1 MKSENPQA
9 VASALTCLRLFGID
23 IPAHPTPEQVQAE
36 YETVWQTLNG
46 RPTESLIEMPLMTD
60 PKLQAAMRVLS
71 ILTLPAYL
79 TDFHLFCWLTCR
91 MVKVA
96 MKHGVSG
103 ASTLGYALLGVFILG
118 PVFHRYDE
126 GYRFVKL
133 ACDLVEKHHF
143 IAYQAQVYNAMGK
156 VAFWTQP
163 IGTVIDFTRMTFRA
177 AIETGDLTSACY
189 ATYQTITVPLLRNDP
204 LDAVWRASEM
214 ALDFTREAK
223 YGDIA
228 DIIVSQK
235 RFIATM
241 QARTATFSTFNDGQ
255 FDEVAFEAQLTRER
269 MVLTICIYWILKL
282 KARFLSGDYAEALAA
297 AEKEKP
303 LLSAATANFQ
313 LLDYFYYAALTVATL
328 YETAADD
335 ERNKWRDFLTAHQA
349 QLREWAERYPHTFG
363 DKDALVSAEI
373 ARLEGRDLDAMR
385 LYEEAIRAAHEHG
398 FVQNEGLAL
407 EVAARFYA
415 ARGYEAFAKTYLQ
428 NARYCYLRWG
438 AEGKVRQ
445 LDRLHPYLAAP
456 EEARPMATIGSPVQ
470 HLDVTSVVKSSQA
483 VSSEIVLPKLI

>member
-1 MKSENPQA
+1 

-23 IPAHPTPEQVQAE
+23 IPARPTPEQVQAE

-46 RPTESLIEMPLMTD
+46 RQTESLIEMPLMAD

-79 TDFHLFCWLTCR
+79 TDFHLFCWLACR
-91 MVKVA
+91 MVKVT
-96 MKHGVSG
+96 MKHGISG
-103 ASTLGYALLGVFILG
+103 ASTLGYALFGGGILG
-118 PVFHRYDE
+118 PVFHRYGD
-126 GYRFVKL
+126 GYRFVKF

-143 IAYQAQVYNAMGK
+143 IAYQEQVYNAMGK

-163 IGTVIDFTRMTFRA
+163 LETVVVCTRMTFRA

-189 ATYQTITVPLLRNDP
+189 ATYQSVTGPLLRNDH
-204 LDAVWRASEM
+204 LDEVWRASEM

-223 YGDIA
+223 YGDIV
-228 DIIVSQK
+228 DIIVSLQQ
-235 RFIATM
+235 FIPTM
-241 QARTATFSTFNDGQ
+241 QGRTATFSTFNDAQ
-255 FDEVAFEAQLTRER
+255 FDEAAFEDQLTRER

-282 KARFLSGDYAEALAA
+282 KARFVSGDYAEALAA
-297 AEKEKP
+297 AEKAKP

-313 LLDYFYYAALTVATL
+313 LLDYFYYAALTVAAL
-328 YETAADD
+328 YDEAPADQQAEWR
-335 ERNKWRDFLTAHQA
+335 ERLSAHQE
-349 QLREWAERYPHTFG
+349 QLREWSDSYPPTFG
-363 DKDALVSAEI
+363 DKYALVSAEF

-438 AEGKVRQ
+438 AEGR
-445 LDRLHPYLAAP
+445 
-456 EEARPMATIGSPVQ
+456 
-470 HLDVTSVVKSSQA
+470 
-483 VSSEIVLPKLI
+483 